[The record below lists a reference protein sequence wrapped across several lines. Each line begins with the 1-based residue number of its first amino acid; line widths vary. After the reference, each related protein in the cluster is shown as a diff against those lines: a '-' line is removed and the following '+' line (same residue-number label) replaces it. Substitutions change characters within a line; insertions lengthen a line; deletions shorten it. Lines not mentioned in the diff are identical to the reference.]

1 MFLLCVNMKPF
12 TEQEIHS
19 ARTATKGTRECIHL
33 NNAGASLP
41 SELVVNAMI
50 SFMQEEALYGGY
62 ETEAKFKEELDHTN
76 ALIAQ
81 LINAHPD
88 EIALTEN
95 ASAAWDTAFNG
106 LQFER
111 GDEVITSEMEYASNI
126 LALLNAQRLYGIKI
140 KVIANDEQGN
150 FPISALEAAITA
162 ATKLIAVTHVPSTA
176 GNILPA
182 ALIGEVARKHH
193 ITYLIDAAQSVG
205 QMPVDVEAIGCDLL
219 IATGRKF
226 LRGPRGI
233 GFLYV
238 RRQIQDKLQLLSF
251 DGRTITSMTEQNFTV
266 RADARRFQ
274 CHEKNPAVTLGFRKA
289 VELALQIGVDRIWQR
304 IQSLSD
310 LLRGK
315 LRAINGIT
323 VHDQG
328 DVLCGIVTFS
338 VAGISNAEVK
348 EKLAAKHI
356 NVSFG
361 PAKNT
366 LYYMNRKGLDSIV
379 RASVHYYNTEEE
391 IEKLCSELRLLQS
404 VPQL

>member
-1 MFLLCVNMKPF
+1 MTLLCADMKPF
-12 TEQEIHS
+12 TQQEIQFV
-19 ARTATKGTRECIHL
+19 RTATKGTTECIHF

-41 SELVVNAMI
+41 PDMVVNAMVDY
-50 SFMQEEALYGGY
+50 MQEEALYGGY
-62 ETEAKFKEELDHTN
+62 ETEAKFKEQLDQTN
-76 ALIAQ
+76 ILIAQ

-106 LQFER
+106 LQFQQ

-126 LALLNAQRLYGIKI
+126 LALLNAQALYGIKI
-140 KVIANDEQGN
+140 KVIANDAQGN
-150 FPISALEAAITA
+150 FPISALEAAITP

-176 GNILPA
+176 GNVLPA
-182 ALIGEVARKHH
+182 AKIGEKARKHR

-205 QMPVDVEAIGCDLL
+205 QMPVDVQAIGCDLL

-238 RRQIQDKLQLLSF
+238 RRQIQDALRLLSF
-251 DGRTITSMTEQNFTV
+251 DGRTITSMNEQSFVV
-266 RADARRFQ
+266 RSDARRFQ

-289 VELALQIGVDRIWQR
+289 VEYALQTGIDRIWQR
-304 IQSLSD
+304 IQSLSQ
-310 LLRGK
+310 LLRNK
-315 LRAINGIT
+315 LHEIDGIT

-328 DVLCGIVTFS
+328 DELSGIVTFS
-338 VAGISNAEVK
+338 LAGKPDMAVK

-356 NVSFG
+356 NVTVG

-366 LYYMNRKGLDSIV
+366 LYYMNRKGLDSIL
-379 RASVHYYNTEEE
+379 RASIHYYNTEDE
-391 IEKLCSELRLLQS
+391 IEKLCSELRLLQG